1 MIFIVKNDLA
11 MERVLKVTSTNQG
24 VSHKTETKRSPN
36 YKALRILIV
45 DDHAVVRMGIKQLLN
60 EGLES
65 VVTDEASNGREAVK
79 KVCEQVWDV
88 VLLDISMPGKNGIET
103 LIQLKREQ
111 PKLAVLILSMHAEN
125 QYALRA
131 LKAGAAGYL
140 TKSCIPE
147 QLLAAVAKVARGGK
161 YITPVLAEKL
171 ANSLDTSIADLP
183 HELLS
188 NRELQVFQLLSAGK
202 QVSQIGSEL
211 SLSTKTISAHR
222 INILKKMQMK
232 NNAELMFYAINNG
245 LVSREQVSDTI
256 KGSF

>member
-1 MIFIVKNDLA
+1 M
-11 MERVLKVTSTNQG
+11 KVTSTNLG
-24 VSHKTETKRSPN
+24 SSHQIENKPSPN

-60 EGLES
+60 DCLDS
-65 VVTDEASNGREAVK
+65 VMTDEACNGHEAIK
-79 KVCEQVWDV
+79 KVCEQDWDV

-103 LIQLKREQ
+103 LIQIKRER

-140 TKSCIPE
+140 TKNCIPE

-161 YITPVLAEKL
+161 YITPVLAERL
-171 ANSLDTSIADLP
+171 ANSLDTNIGDLP

-202 QVSQIGSEL
+202 QVSQIGTEL
-211 SLSTKTISAHR
+211 SLSSKTISAHR

-232 NNAELMFYAINNG
+232 NNAELMFYAIDNG
-245 LVSREQVSDTI
+245 LISREQVSAII
-256 KGSF
+256 KESF